1 MTPPSPMRE
10 REEEPVLSTV
20 PPDEPMQTFEDPK
33 RPTPWR
39 QQTQTVR
46 RPSRFNDHDNLD
58 VPTFLRKQQ

>member
-1 MTPPSPMRE
+1 V
-10 REEEPVLSTV
+10 EEPVLAGATL
-20 PPDEPMQTFEDPK
+20 DEAMPSLDELK

-39 QQTQTVR
+39 AATTTVR